1 MQAVEVEIFGRRF
14 RLRSDDPEKTTRV
27 ADEINRQINELSG
40 QYDNLDFTKLLLLIC
55 LQQQEQVIDLGDRN
69 LELGTELERM
79 NQMISRIIS

>member
-1 MQAVEVEIFGRRF
+1 MHAVEVEIFGRRF

-27 ADEINRQINELSG
+27 ADEIKSPDKRTEQP
-40 QYDNLDFTKLLLLIC
+40 YDNLDFTKLLLLIC

-69 LELGTELERM
+69 SGTRNRAGTM

>member
-27 ADEINRQINELSG
+27 ADEINRQINELSS

-55 LQQQEQVIDLGDRN
+55 LQQQEQVIDLSDRN